1 MSDPHIQAGGE
12 AGAGEA
18 DSREAGSREID
29 VTVRMYNVGFGDC
42 FLITVT
48 RGEQS
53 WRMLVDC
60 GVHSQGRARIGGV
73 ARPIAEVVEEVVGD
87 LAEAAPAGSPPRLDV
102 VVATHHHQDH
112 ISGFAVDA
120 WEAVEVGRVIVPFV
134 ENADDPDARQLRNA
148 LVDTATRL
156 HGLIQ
161 ATAGGDKE
169 ADGEKEGN
177 WTTTLSLANAFD
189 VNSMGNAEATDRLL
203 NRNGRHFHNDPEIV
217 YAPDPDASHNVIE
230 TTIPDVRIHIL
241 GPSRDPDQLKLMDP
255 PASAQWLQANQPPVD
270 EEASARPLFASLYQ
284 VEEDALP
291 ADLRKARASLR
302 LTQLA
307 TADDELLGA
316 AAVLERSVNNT
327 SVYFVLDVA
336 GTRLLFVGD
345 SQEGAWEHVLGDAAA
360 RALVSNV
367 AFYKIGHHGSHNA
380 TPKKFVE
387 SILGDGAYAMLPW
400 GLVKKWQDTIPKA
413 ELLDALA
420 QHGTHIIRADAP
432 VAEPHRVDAAV
443 IALHRLG
450 IDMGDAAHP
459 VDHPIGRD
467 ACLGV
472 EHPLEAHIATLRRLR
487 DLDDEQHVIRRQEA
501 ILGDRLAQQ
510 GGIASHDRR
519 VVENE
524 PTLCPHQSEVHFLGE
539 VKYDTGL
546 HGGMATHG
554 RVHPFQFPVD
564 QFDLHAL
571 ERAALDHVQESGA
584 VKRARVSGE
593 RRACWFTVA
602 ILL

>member
-1 MSDPHIQAGGE
+1 MSDPI
-12 AGAGEA
+12 
-18 DSREAGSREID
+18 S

-42 FLITVT
+42 FLVTVT
-48 RGEQS
+48 QGGQP

-73 ARPIAEVVEEVVGD
+73 ARPIAEVVEEVVAD
-87 LAEAAPAGSPPRLDV
+87 LTAVAPADSPPRLDV

-134 ENADDPDARQLRNA
+134 ENTDDPDAQQLRNA
-148 LVDTATRL
+148 LVSTATQL

-161 ATAGGDKE
+161 ATAGADDGDD
-169 ADGEKEGN
+169 AGAGRATGGS
-177 WTTTLSLANAFD
+177 WTSSLSLANAFA
-189 VNSMGNAEATDRLL
+189 VNSMGNADATDRLL
-203 NRNGRHFHNDPEIV
+203 NRNGRHFHNAPEIT
-217 YAPDPDASHNVIE
+217 YAPDPDATRNVIE

-255 PASAQWLQANQPPVD
+255 PASAQWLQASRAPAD
-270 EEASARPLFASLYQ
+270 DDAISRPLFASLYQ
-284 VEEDALP
+284 VDEHDLP
-291 ADLRKARASLR
+291 PGLRKARASLR

-307 TADDELLGA
+307 AGDDELLGA

-345 SQEGAWEHVLGDAAA
+345 SQEGAWEHVLGDDAA

-420 QHGTHIIRADAP
+420 QHGTHVIRADAP
-432 VAEPHRVDAAV
+432 VAEPSRV
-443 IALHRLG
+443 
-450 IDMGDAAHP
+450 
-459 VDHPIGRD
+459 
-467 ACLGV
+467 
-472 EHPLEAHIATLRRLR
+472 
-487 DLDDEQHVIRRQEA
+487 
-501 ILGDRLAQQ
+501 
-510 GGIASHDRR
+510 
-519 VVENE
+519 
-524 PTLCPHQSEVHFLGE
+524 EVH
-539 VKYDTGL
+539 
-546 HGGMATHG
+546 
-554 RVHPFQFPVD
+554 P
-564 QFDLHAL
+564 DLL
-571 ERAALDHVQESGA
+571 WSQ
-584 VKRARVSGE
+584 VS
-593 RRACWFTVA
+593 FTV
-602 ILL
+602 